1 MKLYCIIALSL
12 LLRPETATAQQE
24 ESITLSLQQA
34 IEIAQENSPEAQAAR
49 HTYRAAYWNYRFF
62 RANYLPSVTL
72 TSSPTLNRE
81 INKITQPD
89 GTNQFIQQDQL
100 STDLSLKINQNIW
113 FTGGSLFVK
122 STTQRIDEFEDNH
135 TAYNTQPIVIGYE
148 QQLFG
153 YNSLK
158 WDHRIEPLRYR
169 EARKAYAEALEL
181 VASETSTLFFNLAT
195 AQTNLDIAAYNY
207 ASADTLYRY
216 AEGRYNIGTI
226 TENEMLQLEINKLT
240 EETNMMNARIEVED
254 QMQTLRSFLGINR
267 EINLRVI
274 PEDSIPQLEI
284 PLQKALQLAFK
295 NSPDPDTYK
304 RKQLESRSAL
314 ASAKANAGLKA
325 DLYVQFGLSQTG
337 NKFADSYRNPM
348 NQQYASIG
356 ISLPILDWGRG
367 KGRVRVARSNVDLV
381 DTIAE
386 VKNDK
391 FMEYVDVEGLVQP
404 ILTIKVNTR
413 EAGSVDRIVGEEGNM
428 MKQGDTLLILTNP
441 DLIRSIEDQ
450 RDEWEKQRI
459 TYKEKEIE
467 MEQKSLTLKQQ
478 TLQAQYEMERL
489 RKSFGLDKEEFKMGI
504 KSKAELQVSEDEYKY
519 KLKNT
524 ALQMES
530 LKHDSSVTLIRK
542 ELLKN
547 DLERESKKLKRAEE
561 RLEDLIIK
569 APIGGQLSF
578 VKVTPGQ
585 QVASGESIAEI
596 KVLDQ
601 YKIHTSLS
609 EYYIDRIT
617 TGLPATVNYQG
628 KRYPLRI
635 TKVVPEVKD
644 RMFDVDL
651 VFTGEMPENVRV
663 GKSFRVQIEL
673 GQPEQAIVI
682 PRGNF
687 YQSTGGQWIY
697 KINPSKTKAV
707 KVPLNIGRQNPLQYE
722 ITEGLQPGEF
732 VIITGYDTFGDAEEL
747 ILK

>member
-122 STTQRIDEFEDNH
+122 TTTQRIDEFEDNH

-284 PLQKALQLAFK
+284 SLQKALQLAFK

-381 DTIAE
+381 DTQAEQGMKDFELNVCKMVRQFNLQAYRVAVAAKTDKTADRRHDVARRLYILGKSTILDLNAAIAE
-386 VKNDK
+386 K
-391 FMEYVDVEGLVQP
+391 
-404 ILTIKVNTR
+404 
-413 EAGSVDRIVGEEGNM
+413 
-428 MKQGDTLLILTNP
+428 DTARRNYITALKTYWSLYYG
-441 DLIRSIEDQ
+441 IRS
-450 RDEWEKQRI
+450 
-459 TYKEKEIE
+459 
-467 MEQKSLTLKQQ
+467 M
-478 TLQAQYEMERL
+478 
-489 RKSFGLDKEEFKMGI
+489 
-504 KSKAELQVSEDEYKY
+504 
-519 KLKNT
+519 
-524 ALQMES
+524 
-530 LKHDSSVTLIRK
+530 
-542 ELLKN
+542 
-547 DLERESKKLKRAEE
+547 
-561 RLEDLIIK
+561 
-569 APIGGQLSF
+569 
-578 VKVTPGQ
+578 
-585 QVASGESIAEI
+585 
-596 KVLDQ
+596 
-601 YKIHTSLS
+601 
-609 EYYIDRIT
+609 
-617 TGLPATVNYQG
+617 
-628 KRYPLRI
+628 
-635 TKVVPEVKD
+635 
-644 RMFDVDL
+644 
-651 VFTGEMPENVRV
+651 
-663 GKSFRVQIEL
+663 
-673 GQPEQAIVI
+673 
-682 PRGNF
+682 
-687 YQSTGGQWIY
+687 
-697 KINPSKTKAV
+697 
-707 KVPLNIGRQNPLQYE
+707 
-722 ITEGLQPGEF
+722 
-732 VIITGYDTFGDAEEL
+732 TGYDFLRKAE
-747 ILK
+747 ISCTIPKP